1 VLQERL
7 HTREI
12 SAMGGLWETM
22 PALSGAGLVF
32 AMASLGLPGLGDF
45 VGEFLVLLGA
55 YRANVSL
62 TVVATLGL
70 LAATLYGLK
79 LGQSAFQGPNPHH
92 WKLPDIRLREWAM
105 LGTMMVCLLWIGLY
119 PQPILNTVRPSLAA
133 VQQGAFL
140 QEIDR
145 R

>member
-1 VLQERL
+1 
-7 HTREI
+7 
-12 SAMGGLWETM
+12 
-22 PALSGAGLVF
+22 
-32 AMASLGLPGLGDF
+32 

-79 LGQSAFQGPNPHH
+79 FAQGAFHGPNLHH
-92 WKLPDIRLREWAM
+92 RSLPDMGLREWTILGPMM
-105 LGTMMVCLLWIGLY
+105 LCLLWIGLY
-119 PQPILNTVRPSLAA
+119 PQSFLNTLRPSLAA
-133 VQQGAFL
+133 VHESVFPQQ
-140 QEIDR
+140 IVR

>member
-1 VLQERL
+1 
-7 HTREI
+7 
-12 SAMGGLWETM
+12 M

-79 LGQSAFQGPNPHH
+79 IGQSAFQGPNPHH
-92 WKLPDIRLREWAM
+92 WSLPDIHLREWAI
-105 LGTMMVCLLWIGLY
+105 LGPMMVCLLWIGLY
-119 PQPILNTVRPSLAA
+119 PQPLLDAVRPSLAA
-133 VQQGAFL
+133 AQQSAFP
-140 QEIDR
+140 QEIVR